1 MNINVY
7 SSCILKFLATH
18 VEIYIIQKYSSTY
31 ILLLK
36 MFHFGISILTGL
48 WLGMCLLLLET
59 DHRRHHHSAGIGL
72 TRLSRSTD
80 V

>member
-1 MNINVY
+1 
-7 SSCILKFLATH
+7 
-18 VEIYIIQKYSSTY
+18 
-31 ILLLK
+31 